1 MKNLEKSTLEVYENM
16 YWTRL
21 IPLDGFLAGDQQ
33 RYKMGPDI
41 AEEVDTM
48 YRIDLDTIPD
58 WMPRWD
64 PAKFLELNK
73 NISLDRYQLAHE
85 DLEMYAFKVME
96 VRQRI

>member
-1 MKNLEKSTLEVYENM
+1 MF
-16 YWTRL
+16 WTRL

-58 WMPRWD
+58 WIPRWD

-73 NISLDRYQLAHE
+73 NISLDKYQLDHE
-85 DLEMYAFKVME
+85 MLEIYAFKVMD
-96 VRQRI
+96 VRLRIREKVESMKER